1 MNTVLLE
8 NLPVTQ
14 LHNEFLTH
22 YKTYTSLTLSQQL
35 TINSH
40 FEQNASISLS
50 NTQSLSDKF

>member
-14 LHNEFLTH
+14 LLNEFLAH
-22 YKTYTSLTLSQQL
+22 YKTQTSLTISP
-35 TINSH
+35 H
-40 FEQNASISLS
+40 PEQNASISLS